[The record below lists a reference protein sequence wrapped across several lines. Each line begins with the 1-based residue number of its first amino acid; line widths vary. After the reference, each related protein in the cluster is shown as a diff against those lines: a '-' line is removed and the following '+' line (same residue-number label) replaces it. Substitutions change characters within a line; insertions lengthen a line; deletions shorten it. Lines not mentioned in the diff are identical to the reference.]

1 SDNTDSFHPG
11 ALYKA
16 DKSIPISLGSSAPS
30 LLQSKDIT
38 EYIQKELPNHS
49 IDREAIRL
57 LKMYVNTCVEYCV
70 LKTVSEENDPYDD
83 CCYVNGAAIHR
94 NSKELLKTI
103 DMDKEAEREEPKQP
117 VHPLLQNRDS
127 PHVNPLLRL

>member
-1 SDNTDSFHPG
+1 
-11 ALYKA
+11 
-16 DKSIPISLGSSAPS
+16 
-30 LLQSKDIT
+30 
-38 EYIQKELPNHS
+38 
-49 IDREAIRL
+49 
-57 LKMYVNTCVEYCV
+57 MYVNTCAEYCV

-94 NSKELLKTI
+94 NSKELLETI
-103 DMDKEAEREEPKQP
+103 DMDKEAGIPCLYAQCIEREEPKQP